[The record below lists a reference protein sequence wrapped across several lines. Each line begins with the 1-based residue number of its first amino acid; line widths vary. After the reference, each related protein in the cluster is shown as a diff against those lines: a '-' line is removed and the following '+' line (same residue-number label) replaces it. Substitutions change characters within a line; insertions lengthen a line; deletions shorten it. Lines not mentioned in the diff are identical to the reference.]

1 MQSNGMQCSW
11 QSGQPRE
18 ETAVMDAVMDAKM
31 DAGRWPEAAR
41 DDEEMSSCCLG
52 NLVVIINTRGAV
64 TTAKGAYPARFGLY
78 GEIRTREFAF
88 HFNPTGEIRY
98 MRGLTRAWPHPWE
111 WLKRSWGN
119 DWIYYSVGLDRGQ
132 GRVKDW
138 VGEDYLPCLSY
149 ESNAIREV
157 TPYTDPGIARAFSA
171 WSQVY
176 GTLCTTSLDGL
187 EPEMR
192 AFVERVIEANDD
204 TALIERAEALHRII
218 GGRVSVLPPDTRHVD
233 YEVIPVNIADG
244 CLYKCRFCTVKSR
257 AAFAPKSKAEIAAQI
272 EALKAYYGPNLR
284 NLNAIF
290 VGDHDA
296 LAAGGEL
303 VVYAAEAA
311 YDAFGFG
318 ASKGGTPSLF
328 LFGSRASFFKADEET
343 FKALEALP
351 YTVYI
356 NLGLESADDDTLKMI
371 GKPITA
377 AMVKEALHKMVAV
390 NARYPSVNVT
400 ANFLLG
406 TTFSKAHHTAIMELL
421 GAVSREDGA
430 KGCVYLSP
438 LVETQRREEVLPMF
452 HEIKEASGLPA
463 YVYLIQRL

>member
-1 MQSNGMQCSW
+1 MDEYLDTEEWLETEIEDEGMN
-11 QSGQPRE
+11 
-18 ETAVMDAVMDAKM
+18 
-31 DAGRWPEAAR
+31 
-41 DDEEMSSCCLG
+41 SCCIG

-64 TTAKGAYPARFGLY
+64 ATSNGNYPARYGLF
-78 GEIRTREFAF
+78 GEIRTREFTF

-132 GRVKDW
+132 GRVRDW
-138 VGEDYLPCLSY
+138 VGENYLPCLSY

-157 TPYTDPGIARAFSA
+157 NPYVEPGIAVAFSA

-176 GTLCTTSLDGL
+176 GTLCTSNLDGL
-187 EPEMR
+187 PEDLR
-192 AFVERVIEANDD
+192 TFVENVIRTNDD
-204 TALIERAEALHRII
+204 NALIVQADELHRII

-257 AAFAPKSKAEIAAQI
+257 AKFAPKTKGEIVEQI
-272 EALKAYYGPNLR
+272 EALKTFYGPNLQ

-303 VVYAAEAA
+303 IAFAAESAHE
-311 YDAFGFG
+311 AFGFERPH
-318 ASKGGTPSLF
+318 GGTPSLF
-328 LFGSRASFFKADEET
+328 LFGSAGSFLKSGDAT
-343 FKALEALP
+343 FERLEALP
-351 YTVYI
+351 YKVYI
-356 NLGLESADDDTLKMI
+356 NLGLESFDDPTLKQL
-371 GKPITA
+371 GKPITP
-377 AMVKEALHKMVAV
+377 AMVKESLLKMVAV
-390 NARYPSVNVT
+390 NERYPSVEVT

-406 TTFSKAHHTAIMELL
+406 TTFTDDHRDALVDLL
-421 GAVSREDGA
+421 SNLPENAGN

-452 HEIKEASGLPA
+452 HEIKERSVLPA

>member
-1 MQSNGMQCSW
+1 
-11 QSGQPRE
+11 
-18 ETAVMDAVMDAKM
+18 MDEYLGTDEYVDT
-31 DAGRWPEAAR
+31 DEWLEIAA
-41 DDEEMSSCCLG
+41 DDEGMSSCCLG
-52 NLVVIINTRGAV
+52 NMVVIINTRGAV
-64 TTAKGAYPARFGLY
+64 GTAKGAYPARFGIY
-78 GEIRTREFAF
+78 GEIRTREFVF

-98 MRGLTRAWPHPWE
+98 IRGLSRAWPHPWE

-157 TPYTDPGIARAFSA
+157 TPYTEPGVSTAFSA

-176 GTLCTTSLDGL
+176 ANICCASLEGL
-187 EPEMR
+187 PEEIQR
-192 AFVERVIEANDD
+192 FLGDVIRTNDD
-204 TALIERAEALHRII
+204 NALIAQARKLHGII
-218 GGRVSVLPPDTRHVD
+218 GGRVSVLPPDTRHSD

-257 AAFAPKSKAEIAAQI
+257 AKFAPKTKEEIAEQI
-272 EALKAYYGPNLR
+272 DALKAFYGPNLQ

-296 LAAGGEL
+296 LAAGGDL
-303 VVYAAEAA
+303 VAYAAEAA
-311 YDAFGFG
+311 YAAFGF
-318 ASKGGTPSLF
+318 SRPQGGPPSLY
-328 LFGSRASFFKADEET
+328 LFGSCASFSKADEET
-343 FKALEALP
+343 FASLSALP
-351 YTVYI
+351 YKVYI
-356 NLGLESADDDTLKMI
+356 NLGLESADDATLNQL
-371 GKPITA
+371 GKPITS
-377 AMVKEALHKMVAV
+377 AMVKETLLKMVDI
-390 NARYPSVNVT
+390 NARYASIEVT

-406 TTFSKAHHTAIMELL
+406 TTFSQDHHTAIMALL
-421 GAVSREDGA
+421 SSLPKEAGN

-452 HEIKEASGLPA
+452 HEIKKHSALPA

>member
-1 MQSNGMQCSW
+1 MKAN
-11 QSGQPRE
+11 
-18 ETAVMDAVMDAKM
+18 MDVN
-31 DAGRWPEAAR
+31 RQPEAAM
-41 DDEEMSSCCLG
+41 DNEEMSSCCLG
-52 NLVVIINTRGAV
+52 NLVVITNTRGAV
-64 TTAKGAYPARFGLY
+64 PTAKGAYPARFGLY
-78 GEIRTREFAF
+78 GEIRTREFTF

-98 MRGLTRAWPHPWE
+98 MRGLTQAWPHPWE

-157 TPYTDPGIARAFSA
+157 TPYTEPGIARAFSA

-176 GTLCTTSLDGL
+176 GTLCTTSLEGL
-187 EPEMR
+187 KPDMR
-192 AFVERVIEANDD
+192 AFVECVIKANDD
-204 TALIERAEALHRII
+204 TALMARAEELHRII

-233 YEVIPVNIADG
+233 YEVIPLNIADG

-272 EALKAYYGPNLR
+272 DALKAYYGASLG
-284 NLNAIF
+284 NLNALF

-303 VVYAAEAA
+303 VAHAAETA
-311 YDAFGFG
+311 YGAFGFG
-318 ASKGGTPSLF
+318 APKGGTPSLF
-328 LFGSRASFFKADEET
+328 LFGSCASFSKADDET

-356 NLGLESADDDTLKMI
+356 NLGLESADDDTLKML
-371 GKPITA
+371 GKPITS
-377 AMVKEALHKMVAV
+377 AMVTDTLHKMIAV
-390 NARYPSVNVT
+390 NARYPSVTVT

-406 TTFSKAHHTAIMELL
+406 TTFSAAHHTAIMELL
-421 GAVSREDGA
+421 GSVSREDGA
-430 KGCVYLSP
+430 KGCIYLSP

>member
-1 MQSNGMQCSW
+1 MTVTTDLNQ
-11 QSGQPRE
+11 QPE
-18 ETAVMDAVMDAKM
+18 SVM
-31 DAGRWPEAAR
+31 
-41 DDEEMSSCCLG
+41 DDEEMRSCCLG
-52 NLVVIINTRGAV
+52 NLVVIINTRGAIP
-64 TTAKGAYPARFGLY
+64 TAKGTYPARFGIY
-78 GEIRTREFAF
+78 GEIRSREFAF

-119 DWIYYSVGLDRGQ
+119 DWVYYSVGLDRGQ

-157 TPYTDPGIARAFSA
+157 TPYTEPGIARAFSA

-176 GTLCTTSLDGL
+176 GTLCTTSLEVL
-187 EPEMR
+187 APEMR
-192 AFVERVIEANDD
+192 AFVEQVIKANDD
-204 TALIERAEALHRII
+204 SALIRRAEDLHRII

-233 YEVIPVNIADG
+233 YEVIPLNIADG
-244 CLYKCRFCTVKSR
+244 CLYKCRFCSVKSR
-257 AAFAPKSKAEIAAQI
+257 APFASRSDEEIAAQI
-272 EALKAYYGPNLR
+272 EALKGYYGSSLQNF
-284 NLNAIF
+284 NALF
-290 VGDHDA
+290 LGDHDA
-296 LAAGGEL
+296 LAAGGER
-303 VVYAAEAA
+303 VAHAAQTACE
-311 YDAFGFG
+311 AFGFG
-318 ASKGGTPSLF
+318 ASKGAPPSVF
-328 LFGSRASFFKADEET
+328 LFGSCASFSKAGDET

-351 YTVYI
+351 CTVYI
-356 NLGLESADDDTLKMI
+356 NLGLESADNDTLKML

-377 AMVKEALHKMVAV
+377 AMVTEALHKMVSV

-406 TTFSKAHHTAIMELL
+406 TTFSKAHHASIMALL
-421 GAVSREDGA
+421 GSVSREEGA

>member
-1 MQSNGMQCSW
+1 MD
-11 QSGQPRE
+11 E
-18 ETAVMDAVMDAKM
+18 YLETDECADTDEWLEMDV
-31 DAGRWPEAAR
+31 
-41 DDEEMSSCCLG
+41 DDEGMSSCCLG
-52 NLVVIINTRGAV
+52 NMVLIINTRGAV
-64 TTAKGAYPARFGLY
+64 GTAKGAYPARFGLY

-98 MRGLTRAWPHPWE
+98 MRGLTRSWPHPWE

-149 ESNAIREV
+149 ESNAIREA
-157 TPYTDPGIARAFSA
+157 TPYTEPGVSTAFSA

-176 GTLCTTSLDGL
+176 ANICCASLVGL
-187 EPEMR
+187 PLDIQR
-192 AFVERVIEANDD
+192 FLGDVIRSNDD
-204 TALIERAEALHRII
+204 NALIAQARELHGII
-218 GGRVSVLPPDTRHVD
+218 GGRVSVLPPDTRHSD

-257 AAFAPKSKAEIAAQI
+257 AKFAPKTKEAIADQI
-272 EALKAYYGPNLR
+272 EALKAFYGPNLQ

-296 LAAGGEL
+296 LAAGGDL
-303 VVYAAEAA
+303 VAYAAEAA
-311 YDAFGFG
+311 YTAFGF
-318 ASKGGTPSLF
+318 SRPQGGSPSLY
-328 LFGSRASFFKADEET
+328 LFGSCASFSKADDAT
-343 FKALEALP
+343 FAALSALP
-351 YTVYI
+351 YKVYI
-356 NLGLESADDDTLKMI
+356 NLGLESADDATLNQL
-371 GKPITA
+371 GKPITS
-377 AMVKEALHKMVAV
+377 AMVKETLLKMVDI
-390 NARYPSVNVT
+390 NARYASIEVT

-406 TTFSKAHHTAIMELL
+406 TTFSQDHHTAIMKLL
-421 GAVSREDGA
+421 SSLPKEAGN

-452 HEIKEASGLPA
+452 HEIKRHSVLSA